1 MNVSDIEK
9 KLARFEKESI
19 YRNDIYGVRSTP
31 NPYDKYIR
39 TLETMEVRMN
49 KSHPDSDKPVF
60 GTIYYTKQDDRT
72 YLKTHKFGKFKFEDK
87 VLDDLDMRGEFMYIR
102 ASFQFAM
109 VASIKI
115 NGEFIKEGF

>member
-1 MNVSDIEK
+1 MIVSDIEK
-9 KLARFEKESI
+9 KLARFEKETI
-19 YRNDIYGVRSTP
+19 YRNDIYGARSTP
-31 NPYDKYIR
+31 NPYDTYIR

-49 KSHPDSDKPVF
+49 KSHPNSDKPVF
-60 GTIYYTKQDDRT
+60 GTIYYTKQDDGT

-102 ASFQFAM
+102 ACFQFAM